1 MGGAFG
7 TNGRHGNIKP
17 NAEANFFYDPIAAQ
31 EVLSA
36 TWQVT
41 VIGLDVTTDCIL
53 TAAEASDLATTAGDA
68 GSFLWQISR
77 NYEAIYKQFD
87 DVDGFCIHDVAAAA
101 YVTMPHCFQQTSAR
115 FSIGNTPER
124 WGASLATP
132 VSLDDGTGN
141 QRFCG
146 SVDPRLLVDDF
157 LGVIRRYS
165 NQELLL
171 NTAGH

>member
-1 MGGAFG
+1 
-7 TNGRHGNIKP
+7 
-17 NAEANFFYDPIAAQ
+17 
-31 EVLSA
+31 
-36 TWQVT
+36 
-41 VIGLDVTTDCIL
+41 
-53 TAAEASDLATTAGDA
+53 
-68 GSFLWQISR
+68 
-77 NYEAIYKQFD
+77 
-87 DVDGFCIHDVAAAA
+87 
-101 YVTMPHCFQQTSAR
+101 
-115 FSIGNTPER
+115 
-124 WGASLATP
+124 LATP